1 MEYRNLIPF
10 PKQQHSIT
18 RFNHRHSQ
26 CDREVHWKLD
36 LLVTVLDSAKIK
48 ESTQDRYPMSQT
60 ISRQELLS
68 VIQNTP
74 EADIPQLLQ
83 LIQNF
88 QQNNSLDPALA
99 LQKVDLAQF
108 RWQQAVA
115 EIDRQDKTNIEQKK
129 ANIDRLIA
137 ALNEDDDIEEQQQTL
152 ATLNSRS
159 GISI

>member
-1 MEYRNLIPF
+1 
-10 PKQQHSIT
+10 
-18 RFNHRHSQ
+18 
-26 CDREVHWKLD
+26 
-36 LLVTVLDSAKIK
+36 
-48 ESTQDRYPMSQT
+48 MSQT

>member
-1 MEYRNLIPF
+1 
-10 PKQQHSIT
+10 
-18 RFNHRHSQ
+18 
-26 CDREVHWKLD
+26 
-36 LLVTVLDSAKIK
+36 
-48 ESTQDRYPMSQT
+48 MSQT

-74 EADIPQLLQ
+74 EADIPKLLQ

-88 QQNNSLDPALA
+88 QQNNSLNPASP
-99 LQKVDLAQF
+99 LQQVDLAQL

-115 EIDRQDKTNIEQKK
+115 DIDRQDKTNIAQKK

-159 GISI
+159 GVSI